1 MSMSS
6 SMVSSKTTS
15 PPAGYAGDGES
26 SGSVVDATATAAAAA
41 TPVTSCLYL
50 HPGAGAMD
58 RDAVLRRIRH
68 RRRHNRLRDTL
79 RSMLLQPPPPPEP
92 ESVDGAAERQLPWPL
107 DDAFSAP

>member
-26 SGSVVDATATAAAAA
+26 SGSVDAAAGAA

-79 RSMLLQPPPPPEP
+79 RSMLLQAPPPPEP

-107 DDAFSAP
+107 DDAFFAP